1 MTFEPGLE
9 HWMGRSFFVGSFSKY
24 ANRPVLRSEMI
35 LDVAGGLT
43 LYWPSLAPLPITW
56 SSLCLQLFLLV
67 LSDSCFVHQSRAA
80 AGARDSHCI
89 PESSEKDLF
98 SLGLAA
104 ALDCFSP
111 SQFVIHCPCG
121 R

>member
-56 SSLCLQLFLLV
+56 SSLSAFSCSCLFCRIRASFIRAGLLQG
-67 LSDSCFVHQSRAA
+67 HR
-80 AGARDSHCI
+80 
-89 PESSEKDLF
+89 
-98 SLGLAA
+98 
-104 ALDCFSP
+104 
-111 SQFVIHCPCG
+111 
-121 R
+121 